1 MNRNDSV
8 SPISGSLHLDIL
20 TMSCT
25 GCLNNSR
32 MALRR
37 VFLAATVETSPSSQL
52 RYLLAPSLRSPYQQ
66 HTLSNRRFFNGIKR
80 VAHVD
85 ARSPPIPKPQINP
98 RDPVL
103 HTSVQAPT
111 HDSRS
116 VKAHKP
122 KGSKT
127 NPSLPRNEA
136 IADVSDYVVL
146 RREDGHLTEPRPLS
160 NVLTEAQIRDQTVIT
175 IVLPRPGQKGGSQY
189 PICVVLD
196 RQAYEESEARR
207 VAEESEREKGESKK
221 KKGTK
226 ELEINWAI
234 APHDLEHKMKRF
246 REFLGK
252 GLRVEMLLLRKSK
265 RKGKVFKQA
274 SPDEVEELLKRVREE
289 AAQVPGTKEFK
300 APSGVVGDK
309 YQLFFEGPQN

>member
-1 MNRNDSV
+1 
-8 SPISGSLHLDIL
+8 
-20 TMSCT
+20 MSCT
-25 GCLNNSR
+25 SCLNSSR
-32 MALRR
+32 TALRR
-37 VFLAATVETSPSSQL
+37 VFLAGTVERPPSTQP
-52 RYLLAPSLRSPYQQ
+52 RYLLAPSLQQQQ
-66 HTLSNRRFFNGIKR
+66 HTLSNRRFFNNLDTSSR
-80 VAHVD
+80 
-85 ARSPPIPKPQINP
+85 PPFPRPPQTINP

-103 HTSVQAPT
+103 HPSAQAST

-122 KGSKT
+122 KGSSKG
-127 NPSLPRNEA
+127 PASLPRDDA
-136 IADVSDYVVL
+136 IAEVADYVVL

-160 NVLTEAQIRDQTVIT
+160 SVLAEAHIRDQTVVT
-175 IVLPRPGQKGGSQY
+175 IVLPRAGQKGGSQH

-196 RQAYEESEARR
+196 REGYEESERR
-207 VAEESEREKGESKK
+207 RIAEEGEREKGESKK

-274 SPDEVEELLKRVREE
+274 SPDEVEELLRRVREE
-289 AAQVPGTKEFK
+289 AASVQGAREFK
-300 APSGVVGDK
+300 TASGVVGDK

>member
-1 MNRNDSV
+1 
-8 SPISGSLHLDIL
+8 
-20 TMSCT
+20 MSCT

-103 HTSVQAPT
+103 HTSVQA
-111 HDSRS
+111 
-116 VKAHKP
+116 
-122 KGSKT
+122 
-127 NPSLPRNEA
+127 
-136 IADVSDYVVL
+136 IADVSDYIVL